1 MRATPLLLGCLLGL
15 SAIATAAANGS
26 SIAGTLSN
34 SAGSSYNCNHQSP
47 EHSSNHDAA
56 PSGGDALGVSHASA
70 DAETRAAEF
79 RRTIDHQLALVGMHD
94 VLHDRQADAVALHA
108 LVATHATLQHLFDL
122 VIGDAGAVVFH
133 AQPQARTLPAGDG
146 CVFTTSST
154 R

>member
-70 DAETRAAEF
+70 
-79 RRTIDHQLALVGMHD
+79 V
-94 VLHDRQADAVALHA
+94 
-108 LVATHATLQHLFDL
+108 
-122 VIGDAGAVVFH
+122 
-133 AQPQARTLPAGDG
+133 PSSPASHHSS
-146 CVFTTSST
+146 TSSSSSESDVT
-154 R
+154 HFGDDASPNHSSHDSGLSWQSLLPGSIQ